1 MRSAQAYC
9 SKESFGSI
17 RRMHYGANNAAQKGI
32 GVIMRIYAA
41 KDYKDMS
48 RKAAN
53 LISAQ
58 VILKPDA
65 VLGLATG
72 STPVGAYE
80 QLREWYEQGDLDFS
94 AIHSVNLDEYKG
106 LSGEHDQSYRY
117 FMNHNLFDHVNIAK
131 ENTNVPNGLAE
142 DAEAEC
148 ARYDGVIRE
157 LGGIDLQLLGIGGNG
172 HIGFNEPCDV
182 FEKRTHVV
190 TLTEETR
197 RSNARFFSS
206 IDEVPT
212 HALTMGIGGIMSAKK
227 VLLLASGEA
236 KAQALYDSCFGPVTP
251 GVPASILQLHS
262 DAVII
267 ADEAALKLIR
277 EKTGWEGEV
286 YDN

>member
-1 MRSAQAYC
+1 
-9 SKESFGSI
+9 
-17 RRMHYGANNAAQKGI
+17 
-32 GVIMRIYAA
+32 MRIYAA

-58 VILKPDA
+58 VILKPEA

-80 QLREWYEQGDLDFS
+80 QLRAWYEQGDLDFS
-94 AIHSVNLDEYKG
+94 AVHSVNLDEYKG

-117 FMNHNLFDHVNIAK
+117 FMNHNLFDHVNIDK
-131 ENTNVPNGLAE
+131 ENTNVPNGLAR
-142 DAEAEC
+142 DPEAEC
-148 ARYDGVIRE
+148 ARYDGLIRE

-172 HIGFNEPCDV
+172 RIGFNEPGEV
-182 FEKRTHVV
+182 FEKGTHVV

-236 KAQALYDSCFGPVTP
+236 KAQALYDSCLGPVTP
-251 GVPASILQLHS
+251 AVQASVLQLHG

-267 ADEAALKLIR
+267 ADEAALGMIR
-277 EKTGWEGEV
+277 EKTGWTGEV
-286 YDN
+286 YDC

>member
-1 MRSAQAYC
+1 MPS
-9 SKESFGSI
+9 
-17 RRMHYGANNAAQKGI
+17 
-32 GVIMRIYAA
+32 
-41 KDYKDMS
+41 
-48 RKAAN
+48 
-53 LISAQ
+53 
-58 VILKPDA
+58 
-65 VLGLATG
+65 
-72 STPVGAYE
+72 
-80 QLREWYEQGDLDFS
+80 
-94 AIHSVNLDEYKG
+94 
-106 LSGEHDQSYRY
+106 
-117 FMNHNLFDHVNIAK
+117 
-131 ENTNVPNGLAE
+131 GLAE

-148 ARYDGVIRE
+148 RRYDGVIRE

-182 FEKRTHVV
+182 FEKGTHVV

-251 GVPASILQLHS
+251 GVPASVLQLHN
-262 DAVII
+262 DVVII
-267 ADEAALKLIR
+267 ADEAALAIIR